1 VIELILRKTID
12 NLGRRGE
19 TVKVANGYAR
29 NYLLPQQ
36 LALLVTESSRRQI
49 EHERKAANALESE
62 KRQAAEALAS
72 CVGGLECVIAKRV
85 GETEALYGSV
95 TSADIAGFL
104 TSQSLAIDKRQIQLP
119 EPLKQLGEYMVP
131 LKLHPEVT
139 AELKVRVVRDETHDV
154 GSDAALS
161 S

>member
-1 VIELILRKTID
+1 MI
-12 NLGRRGE
+12 
-19 TVKVANGYAR
+19 AR
-29 NYLLPQQ
+29 
-36 LALLVTESSRRQI
+36 
-49 EHERKAANALESE
+49 
-62 KRQAAEALAS
+62 
-72 CVGGLECVIAKRV
+72 RV

-95 TSADIAGFL
+95 TSADIAEFL
-104 TSQSLAIDKRQIQLP
+104 TSQSLVIDKRQIQLP

-131 LKLHPEVT
+131 LKLHSDVT

>member
-1 VIELILRKTID
+1 
-12 NLGRRGE
+12 
-19 TVKVANGYAR
+19 
-29 NYLLPQQ
+29 LLPQQ

-49 EHERKAANALESE
+49 EHERKAANALEAE
-62 KRQAAEALAS
+62 ERQAAEALAS
-72 CVGGLECVIAKRV
+72 RIGGLECVIARRV

-95 TSADIAGFL
+95 TSADIAEFL
-104 TSQSLAIDKRQIQLP
+104 TSQSLVIDKRQIQLP

-131 LKLHPEVT
+131 LKLHSDVT